1 MQAALRQKLETC
13 KSLPSLPPV
22 ALHVIRL
29 CQRENFDVG
38 DVARAIGSDP
48 GLSARIVSLVNSPLI
63 AVKRE
68 VGNLSQVLVLL
79 GVNAVR
85 TLALGFSILGEVR
98 AHERGALGRGFWR
111 RALVAGTI
119 AHDLARLE
127 GLRHPEDAFL
137 AALLQDIGQLALEQ
151 AVFEIYQ
158 PMCRSVGSDH
168 AKLRAQETLAFG
180 GDHAEVGRWLLTQWR
195 LPDII
200 RIAVGSSHDPGRW
213 QRGTDPATEK
223 TTVIVAVSGILADVW
238 ALPDTVAAARAAGA
252 AVREMMGLDTD
263 RTVALIKRVNR
274 VLGHV
279 APLFEIEVGDADQLD
294 ALAAAAEQALRY
306 PDAVVVA
313 SAPGAAGAS
322 AAKGG
327 TSPSSAP
334 EQDALTGLATRK
346 RFDAYLKEQ
355 FEFAKQVGKPLSVLL
370 CDLDHLDMVNQTF
383 GREAGD
389 RAVHAVGGL
398 VGERL
403 RYRDLAARYGGEELA
418 LILTDTH
425 AAGAAV
431 VAERVRKKVEESQH
445 DIGIGD
451 PVRMSVSIGCVTL
464 DEDLTFLAPSDLL
477 LALEKTLAEAKRA
490 GRNRVVSFGKAS

>member
-1 MQAALRQKLETC
+1 MQVALRQKLEAC
-13 KSLPSLPPV
+13 KNLPSLPPV

-29 CQRENFDVG
+29 CQRDNFDVG
-38 DVARAIGSDP
+38 DVARALGSDP

-137 AALLQDIGQLALEQ
+137 AGLLQDIGQLALEQ
-151 AVFEIYQ
+151 AVFEVYQ
-158 PMCRSVGSDH
+158 PMCQSAGPDH
-168 AKLRAQETLAFG
+168 ARLRALETQAFG
-180 GDHAEVGRWLLTQWR
+180 GDHAEVGRWLLSQWR
-195 LPDII
+195 LPEII
-200 RIAVGSSHDPGRW
+200 RVAVGSSHDPGRW

-223 TTVIVAVSGILADVW
+223 TTLTVAVSGILADVW
-238 ALPDTVAAARAAGA
+238 ARPDTAAAARAAGA

-263 RTVALIKRVNR
+263 RTIALIKRVNR

-279 APLFEIEVGDADQLD
+279 APLFEIEVGDADQLEE
-294 ALAAAAEQALRY
+294 LAAAAEQALRY
-306 PDAVVVA
+306 PDAVVT
-313 SAPGAAGAS
+313 SLPGAGS
-322 AAKGG
+322 AAGSGKSGA
-327 TSPSSAP
+327 TPSSAP

-370 CDLDHLDMVNQTF
+370 CDPDHLDMVNQTF

-389 RAVHAVGGL
+389 RALHALGVL

-403 RYRDLAARYGGEELA
+403 RYRDLAARYGGEEFA
-418 LILTDTH
+418 LVLIDTH

-431 VAERVRKKVEESQH
+431 VAERMRKKIEENQH

-451 PVRMSVSIGCVTL
+451 PVRMSASIGCVTL

-477 LALEKTLAEAKRA
+477 AALEKTLAEAKRA
-490 GRNRVVSFGKAS
+490 GRNRVVSFGKTT

>member
-1 MQAALRQKLETC
+1 MQAALRQKLEAC
-13 KSLPSLPPV
+13 KNLPSLPPV

-29 CQRENFDVG
+29 CQRDNFDVG
-38 DVARAIGSDP
+38 DVARAITSDP
-48 GLSARIVSLVNSPLI
+48 GLSARVVALVNSPLI

-68 VGNLSQVLVLL
+68 VGNLQQVLVLL

-98 AHERGALGRGFWR
+98 AHERGVLPGGFWK

-137 AALLQDIGQLALEQ
+137 AGLLQDIGQLVLEQ
-151 AVFEIYQ
+151 AVFETYQ
-158 PMCRSVGSDH
+158 PLCQSAGADH
-168 AKLRAQETLAFG
+168 VRLRALETQAFG

-195 LPDII
+195 LPEII
-200 RIAVGSSHDPGRW
+200 RVAVGSSHDPGRW

-223 TTVIVAVSGILADVW
+223 TTLTVAVSGILADLWV
-238 ALPDTVAAARAAGA
+238 LPDTAAAARTIGA

-274 VLGHV
+274 VLTHV
-279 APLFEIEVGDADQLD
+279 APLFDIAVGDADQLEE
-294 ALAAAAEQALRY
+294 LASVAEHALRH
-306 PDAVVVA
+306 PDEVVVA
-313 SAPGAAGAS
+313 TPAGAS
-322 AAKGG
+322 SGAVKRAA
-327 TSPSSAP
+327 PPVP
-334 EQDALTGLATRK
+334 EIDALTGLATRK

-355 FEFAKQVGKPLSVLL
+355 FDFAKQVGKPLSVLL
-370 CDLDHLDMVNQTF
+370 CDPDHLDMVNQTF
-383 GREAGD
+383 GRDAGD
-389 RAVHAVGGL
+389 RALHALGGL
-398 VGERL
+398 AGERL
-403 RYRDLAARYGGEELA
+403 RYRDLAARYGGEEFA
-418 LILTDTH
+418 LMLIDTH

-431 VAERVRKKVEESQH
+431 VAERIRKKVEENQH

-464 DEDLTFLAPSDLL
+464 DEDLTFLAPADLL
-477 LALEKTLAEAKRA
+477 AALEKTLADAKRA
-490 GRNRVVSFGKAS
+490 GRNRVVSFGKV